1 MCRRPVVAVGRRI
14 DQVAGVPDIVL
25 TADELE
31 ALSRCSGVAV
41 KAYLRLRARMDFRT
55 GIVGHRS
62 GMSYQALRE
71 WTEETVEKGA
81 GVVVMQPTLRNIRT
95 AVDQLLRRGLLSRM
109 RTERLVFRCLM
120 ARTGEVRPNR
130 TRHEP
135 GRANRAEPGTH
146 RRSVN
151 SVYFSGGVYRLERRR
166 ARWRKQCRCGPTGR
180 PDDRRRGA

>member
-135 GRANRAEPGTH
+135 GRC
-146 RRSVN
+146 
-151 SVYFSGGVYRLERRR
+151 FSICGGRFR
-166 ARWRKQCRCGPTGR
+166 
-180 PDDRRRGA
+180 